1 MAEIVQ
7 RMGDS
12 ESSLGEKLILI
23 ETIQMAVV
31 QLSNSSGSEKNIE
44 TSYLNQLK

>member
-1 MAEIVQ
+1 
-7 RMGDS
+7 MGDS

-31 QLSNSSGSEKNIE
+31 QLCNSTEDEKTIE
-44 TSYLNQLK
+44 TKYLN